1 MIAKEQLRE
10 DLYKA
15 IIGHYEKCDFT
26 EALRDAMF
34 FIRDVLQEKSG
45 YVDKDN
51 TSLVEASLLGKNPA
65 IRINKFETQA
75 EKDFQEGIKY
85 LAIKNFLNQKNGSFK
100 RTVFFKIQSI
110 IFQILWRRR
119 IRKNR
124 RVL

>member
-75 EKDFQEGIKY
+75 EKDFQEGISVRRGW
-85 LAIKNFLNQKNGSFK
+85 IKRQYRRNRQFAVSYPSF
-100 RTVFFKIQSI
+100 
-110 IFQILWRRR
+110 
-119 IRKNR
+119 
-124 RVL
+124 